1 MQPKTE
7 LAVPRFLKWDI
18 SRLHLED
25 YQIGNMADEQVNEEE
40 LTTTS
45 EEDLI
50 YKIQIEQEEGEE
62 EQEEGEDK
70 DEEEEEEEEE
80 KEEEEEEEEE
90 EIIDQQNEIEQEV
103 IHIEEEEYEE
113 EQVREEKEMQEEE
126 EQDATPLKHVL
137 EEGNARGNEQEEDL
151 VEEGEQEVMHN
162 GQEEE
167 KEEKE
172 KEGQRDAT
180 PLEQVVEEERGD
192 SIEKIVK
199 EGDSAEEGDSIE
211 KVLEEGESDDD
222 TEMNDMFHT
231 AEAVHEQFQSTNQ
244 SASTFVPETQ
254 FSKQARDHQTAVEDD
269 SEFGESQ
276 NQVKKVFDKL
286 EEEIVKLKDNC
297 GKLKEDSVIHEA
309 QIRVF
314 ENQNSKLERETQL
327 LRLDLNEEQQRRKT
341 VEYEKTKMARE
352 KDAEIA
358 LLKQRIKNLTNEK
371 IDIEAEHVVHE
382 VTQQWKK
389 NRQKQSASTIF
400 DSMSDARLHE
410 ITQQARETVEKRKE
424 KETASRLSKES
435 TYMRPIVKKI
445 WKFRAED
452 QFTRSFDSES
462 ERQIHEL
469 TCKFGMKKTAEQ
481 GKNKEVLHEVGESKK
496 RKGSS
501 DVIKGAEEPGQAQES
516 KKRKLLKSGPVFR
529 YLSKEAKKKLTSFW
543 RSTAATD
550 SLWAGSQYE
559 TSIYAD
565 ETIDSYAEILL
576 GKSPKAKCMILS
588 TRWLYLEAKAN
599 ETARRKMYDDDLNNV
614 LTFDFVIFPIHE
626 DDHWTLFVLKV
637 LEGTWCFYDS
647 MRVKQ
652 NQKPIRCKAATNIV
666 MKLFTLCSS
675 LKIFTLQNTKLRIPF
690 VSIKQ
695 QKRVT
700 GYIKERWQRL
710 PIEPKVRIEQDC
722 PQQPPGSDCGIIVC
736 KIMKHF
742 VLNEELQ
749 SDISDEECNKIR
761 AEILEQFI
769 TDEVGSWQSQE
780 NEEVEKAEEQDSE
793 DIHRKSEET
802 SSEMKRKRGQSSSKM
817 KGKSGANAYELR
829 PRANVNRATMEEPG
843 TSVTP
848 TKRRQNQGEVQ
859 SKSKHNNEKL
869 DAERKQVTYR
879 SNLQAMISWSFVQ
892 LMEDLPAMSNYN
904 WSQAILDNLR
914 KSVEAYPTKPKNV
927 AGCVMLLLYWLCEK
941 TNIIEQETKCSTV
954 PRIMKWNLPKLK
966 KKLEGIESLDNFT
979 NVQLLDSTLQRT
991 DREVRVFRTLRNE
1004 QNTSN
1009 MIQGNSEHNERQC
1022 DEDHGSTGKDD
1033 EDHGISEHDD
1043 SPEHDSEIQHESTE
1057 KRSEDHGSEENEEQ
1071 QCDEDHGSTGK
1082 DDEDHGISEH
1092 DDSPEHDNEIQHEST
1107 EKRSEDHGSEENEE
1121 QRTPIYVPYCG
1132 SLALVSEDGLEKLDF
1147 NQTEEQ
1153 SEQQSPMYLDSAM
1166 TGKSTLNVLSE
1177 AAAIEHSWSLVYKR
1191 RSKMAGIESQ
1201 KLIKS
1206 TEPEQPS
1213 CLFLDSTSTLQ
1224 GETPAIEKQ
1233 SDFNLDS
1240 ALQKENEAANCRSTE
1255 PEQPSCLFL
1264 DSIST
1269 LQGETPAIEK
1279 QSGFYLDST
1288 LQKENEAATC
1298 KIREL
1303 LEQIDEERGL
1313 KEEQM
1318 EKNEELLKQ
1327 IEELRA
1333 LKEDEI
1339 KELKSIIEANN
1350 EAATSRSRELMEQI
1364 DEERGLK
1371 EKEMEKNK
1379 EQVKQIEELKCEAVK
1394 QQEENAAKIAELVVL
1409 FDEERGLKEE
1419 EMEKN
1424 KELVK
1429 QMEELKCEAVKK

>member
-1 MQPKTE
+1 
-7 LAVPRFLKWDI
+7 
-18 SRLHLED
+18 
-25 YQIGNMADEQVNEEE
+25 
-40 LTTTS
+40 
-45 EEDLI
+45 
-50 YKIQIEQEEGEE
+50 
-62 EQEEGEDK
+62 
-70 DEEEEEEEEE
+70 
-80 KEEEEEEEEE
+80 
-90 EIIDQQNEIEQEV
+90 
-103 IHIEEEEYEE
+103 
-113 EQVREEKEMQEEE
+113 
-126 EQDATPLKHVL
+126 
-137 EEGNARGNEQEEDL
+137 
-151 VEEGEQEVMHN
+151 
-162 GQEEE
+162 
-167 KEEKE
+167 
-172 KEGQRDAT
+172 
-180 PLEQVVEEERGD
+180 
-192 SIEKIVK
+192 
-199 EGDSAEEGDSIE
+199 
-211 KVLEEGESDDD
+211 
-222 TEMNDMFHT
+222 
-231 AEAVHEQFQSTNQ
+231 
-244 SASTFVPETQ
+244 
-254 FSKQARDHQTAVEDD
+254 
-269 SEFGESQ
+269 
-276 NQVKKVFDKL
+276 
-286 EEEIVKLKDNC
+286 
-297 GKLKEDSVIHEA
+297 
-309 QIRVF
+309 
-314 ENQNSKLERETQL
+314 
-327 LRLDLNEEQQRRKT
+327 
-341 VEYEKTKMARE
+341 
-352 KDAEIA
+352 
-358 LLKQRIKNLTNEK
+358 
-371 IDIEAEHVVHE
+371 
-382 VTQQWKK
+382 
-389 NRQKQSASTIF
+389 
-400 DSMSDARLHE
+400 
-410 ITQQARETVEKRKE
+410 
-424 KETASRLSKES
+424 
-435 TYMRPIVKKI
+435 
-445 WKFRAED
+445 
-452 QFTRSFDSES
+452 
-462 ERQIHEL
+462 
-469 TCKFGMKKTAEQ
+469 MKKTAEQ
-481 GKNKEVLHEVGESKK
+481 GKNKEVLHEGESKK

-501 DVIKGAEEPGQAQES
+501 DVIKGAEDPGQAQQS

-543 RSTAATD
+543 KSAAATD
-550 SLWAGSQYE
+550 SLWAGSRYE

-565 ETIDSYAEILL
+565 EVSHILEQ
-576 GKSPKAKCMILS
+576 
-588 TRWLYLEAKAN
+588 EAIAN
-599 ETARRKMYDDDLNNV
+599 
-614 LTFDFVIFPIHE
+614 
-626 DDHWTLFVLKV
+626 
-637 LEGTWCFYDS
+637 S
-647 MRVKQ
+647 
-652 NQKPIRCKAATNIV
+652 
-666 MKLFTLCSS
+666 
-675 LKIFTLQNTKLRIPF
+675 
-690 VSIKQ
+690 

-700 GYIKERWQRL
+700 GYLKERWQRL

-769 TDEVGSWQSQE
+769 TDEVGSWDFVTDEVGSWQYQE
-780 NEEVEKAEEQDSE
+780 NKEVKQAEEEDSE

-817 KGKSGANAYELR
+817 KGKSGENAYELR

-869 DAERKQVTYR
+869 DAEGKQVTYR
-879 SNLQAMISWSFVQ
+879 SNLQAM

-954 PRIMKWNLPKLK
+954 PRILKWNLPKLK

-1009 MIQGNSEHNERQC
+1009 MIQGNSEHNKRQC

-1092 DDSPEHDNEIQHEST
+1092 DDSPEHDSEIQHEST

-1121 QRTPIYVPYCG
+1121 QRTPIYVPYFG

-1191 RSKMAGIESQ
+1191 RSKMAGTESQ

-1224 GETPAIEKQ
+1224 GEEVVDVRLEFSDVIGAEILRCLFVSDLYCRKTNSQSLIACISETPAIEKQ
-1233 SDFNLDS
+1233 SDFYLDS
-1240 ALQKENEAANCRSTE
+1240 ALQKENEAA
-1255 PEQPSCLFL
+1255 
-1264 DSIST
+1264 
-1269 LQGETPAIEK
+1269 
-1279 QSGFYLDST
+1279 
-1288 LQKENEAATC
+1288 TC
-1298 KIREL
+1298 KIKEL

-1350 EAATSRSRELMEQI
+1350 EAATSRSRELIEQI

-1379 EQVKQIEELKCEAVK
+1379 EQVKQIEELKREAVK

-1424 KELVK
+1424 KEVVK
-1429 QMEELKCEAVKK
+1429 QMEELKCEAVKKQEENAARIAELENQGAVMNKEKAKLINKIDEVRKKREEEVKNISQKIHSKELDELTKAYLEMSKIRRDYGAQIVLKDEKIKMLEEEVSKQQMAASVGSELQVAAPVGSELQVAAPVGSELQVAAPVGSELQMAALTPPQNIDCEEECVVDEIAPEKDVQVKKLIKEIKEKYPDAEVLENAVHRMNKAFLQSPNSYIKRLKRGQEGKPRKRLNIIIHF